1 MTILFLTDSL
11 SLPREGGLEKV
22 NYEDTFPFLLKKKFK
37 EDNCIFLGIG
47 GATITDLHRQA
58 TYYSGL
64 KPDLVFLQCGIVDCA
79 PRPFRRIETRIINKL
94 KIRFLFD
101 PIKNILVKYRNYKFT
116 SLHKF
121 NILTNELNNIFKHSK
136 VYSIGIL
143 PSSEEY
149 ERKLP
154 GITKAINNYNSI
166 LESNLLYIDVLDFPR
181 DGFLSDFHH
190 LNKIGHDYI
199 YKKICS
205 IINKQNA

>member
-11 SLPREGGLEKV
+11 SLPRNGKIEKV
-22 NYEDTFPFLLKKKFK
+22 HYEDSFPFLLKKNFK
-37 EDNCIFLGIG
+37 QHNFIFLGIG
-47 GATITDLHRQA
+47 GATITDLYRQSI
-58 TYYSGL
+58 YYSDL
-64 KPDLVFLQCGIVDCA
+64 NPDLVFLQCGIVDCA
-79 PRPFRRIETRIINKL
+79 PRPFRRIETEIINKL

-205 IINKQNA
+205 IIKKQNA